1 MQDGTGSINTASI
14 FQQNVSPPSIFN
26 QTSPSHGM
34 QMQLNQPRSPQNTA
48 RGRAI
53 SEQQQPAREFPKLP
67 GFAPPDHQFGTYGI
81 IPVASAAPSPARSRA
96 SSVSATSESGLAHD
110 TLTAPIEA
118 LEALA
123 NAADQAASIA
133 EKAGRRDDSS
143 DEERKQKK
151 RKRVTI
157 DAKNIQ
163 LRVKKKTKPDP
174 TPRNPFPDVVTKG
187 LVREEEAREL
197 WDLYVT
203 SRRIQL
209 TVDSSRA
216 VITLYPYGTNLT
228 TPTSRTWSEHHSL

>member
-1 MQDGTGSINTASI
+1 MSTYVPAMSDGSGSVATASI
-14 FQQNVSPPSIFN
+14 FQNNITPPSMFP
-26 QTSPSHGM
+26 QQSPNYGM
-34 QMQLNQPRSPQNTA
+34 QINQPQLPQNSA
-48 RGRAI
+48 AGRGTGNTEKRKPT
-53 SEQQQPAREFPKLP
+53 QEFPKLP

-81 IPVASAAPSPARSRA
+81 IPVASAAPSRAGSPRSRG
-96 SSVSATSESGLAHD
+96 SSVSVASESGLAHD

-123 NAADQAASIA
+123 NAADQAASVA
-133 EKAGRRDDSS
+133 AGRRGSSS

-187 LVREEEAREL
+187 LVSEAEAREL
-197 WDLYVT
+197 WDL
-203 SRRIQL
+203 
-209 TVDSSRA
+209 
-216 VITLYPYGTNLT
+216 
-228 TPTSRTWSEHHSL
+228 

>member
-1 MQDGTGSINTASI
+1 MPTMQDGTGSINTASI

-26 QTSPSHGM
+26 QTSPSHAM
-34 QMQLNQPRSPQNTA
+34 QMQLNQPPSPQNTA
-48 RGRAI
+48 AGRGI
-53 SEQQQPAREFPKLP
+53 SQTRNPTREFPKLP

-197 WDLYVT
+197 WDL
-203 SRRIQL
+203 
-209 TVDSSRA
+209 
-216 VITLYPYGTNLT
+216 
-228 TPTSRTWSEHHSL
+228 

>member
-1 MQDGTGSINTASI
+1 MSM
-14 FQQNVSPPSIFN
+14 P
-26 QTSPSHGM
+26 
-34 QMQLNQPRSPQNTA
+34 LNQPRSPQNTA
-48 RGRAI
+48 AGRGTG
-53 SEQQQPAREFPKLP
+53 ELPKVAREFPKLP

-133 EKAGRRDDSS
+133 EKAGGRRDSSS

-157 DAKNIQ
+157 DAKDIQ

-187 LVREEEAREL
+187 LVRDEEAREL
-197 WDLYVT
+197 WDL
-203 SRRIQL
+203 
-209 TVDSSRA
+209 
-216 VITLYPYGTNLT
+216 
-228 TPTSRTWSEHHSL
+228 